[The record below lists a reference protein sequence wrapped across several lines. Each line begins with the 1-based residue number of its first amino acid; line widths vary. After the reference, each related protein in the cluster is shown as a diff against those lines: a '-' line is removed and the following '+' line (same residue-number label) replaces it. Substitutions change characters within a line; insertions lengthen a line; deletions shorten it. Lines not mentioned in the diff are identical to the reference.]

1 MYFTK
6 YTQAVFD
13 CELFHVSISFYLRT
27 HIKQSHKNCMAFLLT
42 DVPNLLAQ
50 LSTDANRF
58 AVVAYISIINSAYTN
73 QWTTESQ
80 LDNS

>member
-27 HIKQSHKNCMAFLLT
+27 HIKQSHNNCMAFLL
-42 DVPNLLAQ
+42 
-50 LSTDANRF
+50 TDANRF